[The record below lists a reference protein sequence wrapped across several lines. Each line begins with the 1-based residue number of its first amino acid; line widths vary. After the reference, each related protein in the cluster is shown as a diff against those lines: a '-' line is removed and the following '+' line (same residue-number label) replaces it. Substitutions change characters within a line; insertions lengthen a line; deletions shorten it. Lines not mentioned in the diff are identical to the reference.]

1 MQSLTKRLGAG
12 YVLGGDKA
20 AIWISKGDEK
30 IVFDIKIKM
39 PKGAIFAAFF
49 KRDVGSDN
57 KVAAVVADKKK
68 RINADTAHM
77 LVGHINDVDV
87 QKNVKY
93 LGFELTRKVMLPCG
107 ACAEGKAKQL
117 SLQTR
122 PEVT

>member
-1 MQSLTKRLGAG
+1 M
-12 YVLGGDKA
+12 LGGDKA

-87 QKNVKY
+87 QK
-93 LGFELTRKVMLPCG
+93 MLSILDLNLQ
-107 ACAEGKAKQL
+107 GKLCCHVARVLKEKP
-117 SLQTR
+117 SS
-122 PEVT
+122 